1 MDFRNTCHSRCSPAT
16 FLSMGNYL
24 DAGLPCCPEIVAEEY
39 LGNWVFTQGGL
50 VSGCVRSRDGLAE
63 ELLLE
68 TPPPVSTRSVV
79 LPAFVNA
86 HTHLGDAFAY
96 PAPKGSVEEIVGPGG
111 YKHRAL
117 ASATDEE
124 KRSGMG
130 SSLDLMWRTGTTS
143 FIDFREEGL
152 RGISC
157 LRDATIDASVGGV
170 VLGRPAD
177 SSCTNDDL
185 SALIGQCDGLA
196 FSSISDWPLDLLE
209 TASNLCKR
217 ADKVFAL
224 HASESR
230 REDIEAIL
238 RLEPDFLVH
247 MTAASEDDIAA
258 CANKRIPIIVCP
270 RSNETFGLSLDIPR
284 LLRLGVS
291 VALGTDNAM
300 ICEPDMMSEIRAA
313 YRLGA
318 SAGGLSKFDAVRLAT
333 YSGHKVLNPKRKIT
347 TELSISDDLVVIDVQ
362 GGDPLLELVSS
373 GGSAEVSAVIQDGT
387 VRRVSI

>member
-1 MDFRNTCHSRCSPAT
+1 M
-16 FLSMGNYL
+16 MGNYL
-24 DAGLPCCPEIVAEEY
+24 DAGSPSCLEIMAEEY
-39 LGNWVFTQGGL
+39 LGNWVFTQDGL
-50 VSGCVRSRDGLAE
+50 VPGCVRSRDGLAE
-63 ELLLE
+63 EFLLGD
-68 TPPPVSTRSVV
+68 PPPESTRSIV

-124 KRSGMG
+124 KRSGMRA
-130 SSLDLMWRTGTTS
+130 SLDLMWRTGTTS

-152 RGISC
+152 QGISC
-157 LRDATIDASVGGV
+157 LRDVTIDADIGGV
-170 VLGRPAD
+170 VLGRPAGP
-177 SSCTNDDL
+177 SCTDDDL
-185 SALIGQCDGLA
+185 RALIEQCDGLA

-209 TASNLCKR
+209 KASGMCKR
-217 ADKVFAL
+217 SDKVFAL

-258 CANKRIPIIVCP
+258 CADKRVPIVVCP
-270 RSNETFGLSLDIPR
+270 RSNKAFGLSPDIPL
-284 LLRLGVS
+284 LLRLGIS

-313 YRLGA
+313 YHLGA
-318 SAGGLSKFDAVRLAT
+318 STGGLSEFDAVRLAT
-333 YSGHKVLNPKRKIT
+333 YSGHKVLYPKRKIT
-347 TELSISDDLVVIDVQ
+347 TELSTSDDLVVIDVQ
-362 GGDPLLELVSS
+362 GEDPLLELVSS
-373 GGSAEVSAVIQDGT
+373 DGSAEVSAVIQNGM
-387 VRRVSI
+387 VRRVKVWTA

>member
-1 MDFRNTCHSRCSPAT
+1 M
-16 FLSMGNYL
+16 
-24 DAGLPCCPEIVAEEY
+24 AEEY
-39 LGNWVFTQGGL
+39 LGNWVFTQDGL
-50 VSGCVRSRDGLAE
+50 VPGCVRSREGVAE
-63 ELLLE
+63 EILLGD
-68 TPPPVSTRSVV
+68 PPLGSTHSIV

-117 ASATDEE
+117 ASATDDE
-124 KRSGMG
+124 KRFGMR

-157 LRDATIDASVGGV
+157 LRDATTDANIEGV
-170 VLGRPAD
+170 VLGRPAGSPCSD
-177 SSCTNDDL
+177 DDL
-185 SALIGQCDGLA
+185 RALIGQCDGLA
-196 FSSISDWPLDLLE
+196 FSSISDWPMDILE
-209 TASNLCKR
+209 KASSMCKR
-217 ADKVFAL
+217 SDKLFAL

-230 REDIEAIL
+230 REDIEAVL
-238 RLEPDFLVH
+238 RLKPDFLVH
-247 MTAASEDDIAA
+247 MTAASEDDIVS
-258 CANKRIPIIVCP
+258 CADKRVPIVVCP
-270 RSNETFGLSLDIPR
+270 RSNEAFGLSPDIPM

-318 SAGGLSKFDAVRLAT
+318 SAGGLSEFDAVRLAT

-347 TELSISDDLVVIDVQ
+347 TELSTSDDLVVIDVQ
-362 GGDPLLELVSS
+362 GEDPLLELVSS
-373 GGSAEVSAVIQDGT
+373 DRPAEVSAVIQNGT
-387 VRRVSI
+387 VRRMSI